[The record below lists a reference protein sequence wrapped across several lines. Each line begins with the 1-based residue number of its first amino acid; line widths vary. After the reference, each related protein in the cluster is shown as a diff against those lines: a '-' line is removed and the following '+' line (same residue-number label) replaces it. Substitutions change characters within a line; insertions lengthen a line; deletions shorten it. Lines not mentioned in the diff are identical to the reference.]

1 MRKYA
6 LLAAAAGM
14 ALSGS
19 FAQAGFTFSSVRQ
32 NGAGPNGTDLVSF
45 YALND
50 GNGTGTKAIAADIT
64 EIAYSDGGGTAA
76 PGSGLL
82 TVSTKGTKADLTGAN
97 SFDPNDNTFKPAGSF
112 VNILTENRDPNN
124 DDTTQF
130 NVVQATPAATATNYK
145 NGVGQFEVVGA
156 NLAGGVAS
164 NSGKGA
170 LVAVAAV
177 TAGQAVGI
185 TGSVGGD
192 VGTAFALP
200 STPTFSGTGANGAEL
215 GTLNVVPE
223 PASLGLLSLG
233 LGGLMIRRR
242 RA

>member
-19 FAQAGFTFSSVRQ
+19 FAQAGFSFTSVRTP
-32 NGAGPNGTDLVSF
+32 GGGPNGTDLVQF

-50 GNGTGTKAIAADIT
+50 GNSTGTKAIASDIT
-64 EIAYSDGGGTAA
+64 EIAYSDGAGTAA
-76 PGSGLL
+76 PGSGKLI
-82 TVSTKGTKADLTGAN
+82 VFTKGAKADVVGTN

-112 VNILTENRDPNN
+112 VNILPAVRDPNS
-124 DDTTQF
+124 DDPTQY
-130 NVVQATPAATATNYK
+130 NVVQATPAATSANYSA
-145 NGVGQFEVVGA
+145 GVGQFEVVGA
-156 NLAGGVAS
+156 NLAGGVPA

-192 VGTAFALP
+192 VGTASALP
-200 STPTFSGTGANGAEL
+200 ATPTFGGTAADGSEI

-233 LGGLMIRRR
+233 LGGLMVRRR